1 MQLKLVLKKLN
12 LKERRRKNREMRIK
26 IQTKL
31 IAIFLIFMILFSSC
45 FNIIYA
51 TEDII
56 AVSSEELTEEN
67 EEIETQEETLDIS
80 YVLSEDYSYIIV
92 EISLETKVI
101 TKIELALEEYVID
114 LTEDSYTFDDDTGN
128 WTISDDGSTATK
140 DYYQNTNDC
149 IKITYEDEATE
160 IVNIAVSGLSSNKVY
175 TEVIEE
181 TTNEDT
187 EVAQVSEETEEDN
200 VTTSSNDDSG
210 VASVSEDD
218 VASIAVTNST
228 DYETI
233 TETTLLEQND
243 NEKLVIDMQNDPV
256 ILNVTGTDYQSYSN
270 SYTNDNEYNGC
281 IIYLTDSSWDATL
294 DLEFDVY
301 FTKVG
306 TYNGEDI
313 DMKIHISEITIV
325 NENEAALVD
334 WYVGTTPFMYWTNY
348 GTTSNQKS
356 DNEWWYALVEN
367 FRTRIVFYYTD
378 EASENIYNKI
388 EFDDLFV
395 SLYSLDGNEGV
406 KSTNYTT
413 QYLFDPTGIKLA
425 SSYSVVHC
433 GHTYTNFFYGSN
445 TADSD
450 GNRSYGAGAFLG
462 CAYEFKDKSE
472 LIFYNGF
479 YDSVGISSRTDST
492 RLPFLIFYTDS
503 ISAR

>member
-1 MQLKLVLKKLN
+1 MKNLRNLCKKLIVI
-12 LKERRRKNREMRIK
+12 LAVFI
-26 IQTKL
+26 L
-31 IAIFLIFMILFSSC
+31 LFSSS
-45 FNIIYA
+45 FTTIYA
-51 TEDII
+51 VEDII
-56 AVSSEELTEEN
+56 EEAISENTEDEIAVVSEEETEELPEIVYTPN
-67 EEIETQEETLDIS
+67 EDYTEIEVVIS
-80 YVLSEDYSYIIV
+80 M
-92 EISLETKVI
+92 ETKVI
-101 TKIELALEEYVID
+101 TKIEIAIEEYD
-114 LTEDSYTFDDDTGN
+114 SELAEEDYTFLIDTDN
-128 WTISDDGSTATK
+128 WTFSQDSLQISQIFTE
-140 DYYQNTNDC
+140 NTNDC
-149 IKITYEDEATE
+149 ILLTFEDETTE
-160 IVNIAVSGLSSNKVY
+160 LINVCVSGLSSDKVY
-175 TEVIEE
+175 DEAE
-181 TTNEDT
+181 EDT
-187 EVAQVSEETEEDN
+187 DDEEVVNETGIATVSVDETEE
-200 VTTSSNDDSG
+200 TSSSEDDG
-210 VASVSEDD
+210 IASVSEDD

-325 NENEAALVD
+325 NENEAALLD
-334 WYVGTTPFMYWTNY
+334 WYYGTTPFMYWTNY

-356 DNEWWYALVEN
+356 DNEWWYTLVEN

-450 GNRSYGAGAFLG
+450 GNRSYDAGAFLG